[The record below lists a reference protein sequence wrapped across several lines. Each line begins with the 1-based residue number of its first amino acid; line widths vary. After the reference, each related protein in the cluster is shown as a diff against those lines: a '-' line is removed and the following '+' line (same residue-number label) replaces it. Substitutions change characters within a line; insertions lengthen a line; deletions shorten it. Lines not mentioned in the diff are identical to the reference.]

1 MENKYP
7 GALSIVDM
15 SAGEKELL
23 LDYLEKTK
31 PSLNV
36 RYINEIL
43 PDSDFL
49 IFFDVF
55 SGKNIKVPSRE
66 EMEKLVS
73 YIKIYNYC
81 KQNGFTDLA
90 YENAA
95 KLFGRR
101 VNSIQRVVERVKL
114 HLESEEVQDE
124 L

>member
-1 MENKYP
+1 MDNKFP
-7 GALSIVDM
+7 GALSLVTM
-15 SAGEKELL
+15 STGEKELL
-23 LDYLEKTK
+23 LDYLDKTK

-36 RYINEIL
+36 RYLNEVF

-49 IFFDVF
+49 MFFDVF

-66 EMEKLVS
+66 EMEKIVS

-114 HLESEEVQDE
+114 HLEFGEELE
-124 L
+124 

>member
-7 GALSIVDM
+7 GALSLVEM

-36 RYINEIL
+36 RYINEIF

-49 IFFDVF
+49 VFFDVF

-81 KQNGFTDLA
+81 KQNEFTDLA